1 MLGVK
6 YFFHNILLRII
17 INGSLESVLIE
28 MEQLRLETDTAGPQD
43 ELEYWK
49 KRMAKFT
56 FLAQQMDLPHVRQN

>member
-1 MLGVK
+1 MTVIMNYPYNDLT
-6 YFFHNILLRII
+6 
-17 INGSLESVLIE
+17 ESVLIE

-56 FLAQQMDLPHVRQN
+56 FLAQQMDLPKVSDITCLK